1 MAFPHAPLDA
11 AQLGP
16 AAAKLVGPDAPA
28 PMRGMV
34 AKGLAPLPPRDLL
47 VALYQLWAT
56 NDPEHAQTAGA
67 TVAKLPPPILDG
79 ALADPNLP
87 PGVLD
92 FLGRKLLDKPEWL
105 EKVVRHPKVDDET
118 LVAVAR
124 VAPEGVC
131 EVVAENQVRWLACPK
146 IVESLFHNPKCRMST
161 VHRVLELAVREG
173 LDLHLPNLDEIRQAL
188 AEEGGAPDP
197 ERDEVFRAAA
207 EGAAAAE
214 AERAAALAGAAATDA
229 VDLEAVA
236 ARTDEAP
243 DELFAD
249 DGGDLDLPV
258 LDEEGAE
265 SPDAGEAAKADGGS
279 AADGRDEPAERRFAR
294 RIDAA
299 TFSKLR
305 PMEKI
310 RLALLGDAFERSLAI
325 RDSNRAVAMSAIK
338 SPRVKEN
345 EVVNYSANRT
355 LPHDVIR
362 YIAGRRDW
370 IKLYAVKL
378 NLVMNPKTPMAVA
391 MSLLGHLQPQDLRKV
406 AKSRNIPS
414 ALQAAAKR
422 RLGQRR

>member
-1 MAFPHAPLDA
+1 MAFAHTPLDEA
-11 AQLGP
+11 TLGP
-16 AAAKLVGPDAPA
+16 AAAKLVGPAAPA

-34 AKGLAPLPPRDLL
+34 AQGLAPLPPRDLL
-47 VALYQLWAT
+47 TALYQLWVT
-56 NDPEHAQTAGA
+56 NDPEHGETAGR
-67 TVAKLPPPILDG
+67 TVAKLPPPVLDG

-92 FLGRKLLDKPEWL
+92 LLARKLLDAPQWL
-105 EKVVRHPKVDDET
+105 EKIVRHPNVDDET
-118 LVAVAR
+118 LAAVAR
-124 VAPEGVC
+124 VASEEVC
-131 EVVAENQVRWLACPK
+131 EIIAENQVRWLAAPK
-146 IVESLFHNPKCRMST
+146 IVEALYHNPKCRMST

-173 LDLHLPNLDEIRQAL
+173 VELRLPNLDEIRQAL
-188 AEEGGAPDP
+188 AEEDGAPDP
-197 ERDEVFRAAA
+197 ERDDVFRAAA
-207 EGAAAAE
+207 EQAAAREGAKAE
-214 AERAAALAGAAATDA
+214 ALATAGATDDVDLDAAPETEED
-229 VDLEAVA
+229 DLEALLA
-236 ARTDEAP
+236 SD
-243 DELFAD
+243 
-249 DGGDLDLPV
+249 GDLDLP
-258 LDEEGAE
+258 LEALGDEGAAAE
-265 SPDAGEAAKADGGS
+265 GAQDGEGDADRQARGV
-279 AADGRDEPAERRFAR
+279 AR

-345 EVVNYSANRT
+345 EVVNYAANRT

-362 YIAGRRDW
+362 YIASRRDW
-370 IKLYAVKL
+370 VKLYAVKL

-391 MSLLGHLQPQDLRKV
+391 MSLLGHLQPQDVRKV

-422 RLGQRR
+422 RLSQRR